1 VSDIALNMSDA
12 WPEGGDE
19 PAVTPPAAPDNA
31 PAPEPAAEAPFEPPS
46 ETILAETEHAPTPPT
61 EVIYRHTRVVRLT
74 HWINLI
80 CVTMLLLSGLQIF
93 NAHPMLYWG
102 KYGADADTPFI
113 SLGAIYDA
121 HHTLKGV
128 TKIGPVKLHTTG
140 LFGVSGGEIRGY
152 PKWLTLPAS
161 RDLADGR
168 RWHFFMAWIFAANGL
183 IYLISN
189 AINGHFKRDL
199 APTGEQLKPRNIW
212 RDIVD
217 HARFKHPVGEEAKRY
232 NVLQKLAYLGVILL
246 LVLMVLT
253 GLTMSPGFDA
263 FAPGLLWL
271 FGGRQSARTIH
282 WICANLIVLFVLV
295 HVIEVFIAGV
305 FNEIGSMITG
315 RYRIKTGAGH

>member
-1 VSDIALNMSDA
+1 MPPIG
-12 WPEGGDE
+12 PIDE
-19 PAVTPPAAPDNA
+19 PLNGPVNGPTNGPTDPPAPP
-31 PAPEPAAEAPFEPPS
+31 PAEPVADTPQAEPVSA
-46 ETILAETEHAPTPPT
+46 T
-61 EVIYRHTRVVRLT
+61 EVIYRHRLVVRVT
-74 HWINLI
+74 HWINVFAL
-80 CVTMLLLSGLQIF
+80 TLLLLSGLQIF

-102 KYGADADTPFI
+102 KYGADFDKPFVSISADDWRKPHPRGITQ
-113 SLGAIYDA
+113 
-121 HHTLKGV
+121 
-128 TKIGPVKLHTTG
+128 IGPIKLDTTG
-140 LFGVSGGEIRGY
+140 FLGVSGGEIRGY

-168 RWHFFMAWIFAANGL
+168 RWHFFMAWIFVINGAV
-183 IYLISN
+183 YLLSN

-199 APTGEQLKPRNIW
+199 APTRDQLKPVNIW

-217 HARFKHPVGEEAKRY
+217 HIKLKHPVGEEAKRY

-246 LVLMVLT
+246 LILMVMT

-305 FNEIGSMITG
+305 VNEIGSMITG
-315 RYRIKTGAGH
+315 RYTIKTGAGH

>member
-1 VSDIALNMSDA
+1 MRGLAGRSTVSDIALNMSDA
-12 WPEGGDE
+12 FPEPDG
-19 PAVTPPAAPDNA
+19 PPV
-31 PAPEPAAEAPFEPPS
+31 PAPEPVIEPAAETPAPDAVI
-46 ETILAETEHAPTPPT
+46 TAEHAPTPPT
-61 EVIYRHTRVVRLT
+61 ETFYRHTRVVRIT
-74 HWINLI
+74 HWINVI
-80 CVTMLLLSGLQIF
+80 CITLLLLSGLQIF

-102 KYGADADTPFI
+102 KYGADADTPFV
-113 SLGAIYDA
+113 SLGAIYGPG
-121 HHTLKGV
+121 HVLQGV
-128 TKIGPVKLHTTG
+128 TKLGPLKLHTTG

-168 RWHFFMAWIFAANGL
+168 RWHFFMAWIFVINGL
-183 IYLISN
+183 VYLVSN
-189 AINGHFKRDL
+189 AVNGHFKRDL
-199 APTGEQLKPRNIW
+199 APTGAQLRPAAIW

-217 HARFKHPVGEEAKRY
+217 HAMLKHPVGEEAKRY

-246 LVLMVLT
+246 LVLMVMT

-315 RYRIKTGAGH
+315 RYTIKTGAGH